1 MDLQADLLLIGT
13 AGGWAGSLKNS
24 WLSWMSNRPW
34 KHPITMSDFNG
45 LVENVN
51 RTPVEV
57 MLRHILTDFPQRDF
71 TDFLPMCQY
80 AYNTAEH
87 AALKASPY
95 YASWG
100 CHPRNPT
107 MFRAKTSVCEFPA
120 VEECVSHRGVGT
132 NKQSC
137 TKWKMLCYVPGAAD
151 HGGV

>member
-1 MDLQADLLLIGT
+1 
-13 AGGWAGSLKNS
+13 
-24 WLSWMSNRPW
+24 
-34 KHPITMSDFNG
+34 MSDFNG

-120 VEECVSHRGVGT
+120 VEGFVSHQQTALVS
-132 NKQSC
+132 QYSSD
-137 TKWKMLCYVPGAAD
+137 MIVPQVSD
-151 HGGV
+151 QLVD